1 MTVSHN
7 TLVTLD
13 YTVFDT
19 QNNLLDSGASPLE
32 YIHGGYGDV
41 FPKIEAALEGK
52 SLGESIYL
60 ILQPDDSFGEYN
72 DALVL
77 IENKTSFDDDITL
90 GEHVE
95 MVFTQ
100 SDDENEMLL
109 TYRITAIEDE
119 TVVLDA
125 NHPLAGMTI
134 VFDATVI
141 GLRQASEDEI
151 EAKRSLISIHP

>member
-41 FPKIEAALEGK
+41 FPKIESALEGK

-60 ILQPDDSFGEYN
+60 ILQPDDSFGTYN

-77 IENKTSFDDDITL
+77 IENKNSFEDDIVL

-125 NHPLAGMTI
+125 NHPLAGVTI

-141 GLRQASEDEI
+141 GLREASEEEI
-151 EAKRSLISIHP
+151 EAKRSLIAIHP